1 MSSIKAEYV
10 RDPVGTTMLKTACAM
25 LAGTLAMSGYNIAD
39 TFFVGR
45 LGGEAPL
52 AAMGFT
58 FPVVMFVGCIFH
70 GIGGGIMA
78 TMAHALGRNDGKQAA
93 RLVSAGLLLVS
104 LTALLLAVI
113 GIGSARWL
121 FAAFGAEGETLVQ
134 VRQYMD
140 VWYFGCITAGLS
152 MEGNKAL
159 IAAGKPRSASGMTIL
174 GMLVNVGLDPLFI
187 FGFGP
192 VPAMGIRGAAI
203 ATVLSQMVSAAAILV
218 ILHRAEL
225 LHFRRMAL
233 PVLFRAWQTIIRYAI
248 PGILGMLL
256 FPIGNAVTTR
266 ITAAFGDAAVAAVS
280 AASRLEMVAFVFP
293 MAVGI
298 TLMPMIAQNYG
309 AKLYSRVR
317 QCLRFAIGAAA
328 VFLIAMGAVFILF
341 APDIVVYFTPER
353 SVQEIMILYL
363 RIIPY
368 GLFMVEI
375 FRFAGF
381 AFTGCGRPNADAAL
395 KALRIAG
402 LHIPLSLLAMALG
415 SLPGLFWARLA
426 SDILSGV
433 IAVTLAWRFVHRLPP
448 DGQEIHPVIA
458 TV

>member
-1 MSSIKAEYV
+1 MSSIKAEYTHG
-10 RDPVGTTMLKTACAM
+10 PVGTTMLKTACAM

-39 TFFVGR
+39 TFFVGQ

-58 FPVVMFVGCIFH
+58 FPVVMLVGCIFH
-70 GIGGGIMA
+70 GTGGGIMA
-78 TMAHALGRNDGKQAA
+78 TMAHALGRNDSKQAA
-93 RLVSAGLLLVS
+93 LLVS
-104 LTALLLAVI
+104 SGMLLVSIIAVLLAAI
-113 GIGSARWL
+113 GIASANWL

-134 VRQYMD
+134 VRRYMD
-140 VWYFGCITAGLS
+140 VWYFGCFTAGLS

-159 IAAGKPRSASGMTIL
+159 IAAGKPKSASSMTIL
-174 GMLVNVGLDPLFI
+174 GMLVNIVLDPLFI

-192 VPAMGIRGAAI
+192 VPGMGIRGAAI
-203 ATVLSQMVSAAAILV
+203 ATVLSQMVSAMVIIV
-218 ILHRAEL
+218 ILRQAEL
-225 LHFRRMAL
+225 LHFRRIAL
-233 PVLFRAWQTIIRYAI
+233 PRLFEAWRTIIRYAI

-266 ITAAFGDAAVAAVS
+266 ITASFGDTAVAAVS

-328 VFLIAMGAVFILF
+328 FFLIAMGAVFIIF
-341 APDIVVYFTPER
+341 APKIVVFFTPEQ
-353 SVQEIMILYL
+353 SVQEIMITYL

-381 AFTGCGRPNADAAL
+381 AFTGCGRPNTDAWL
-395 KALRIAG
+395 KAMRIVG
-402 LHIPLSLLAMALG
+402 LHIPLSLLAMVLG
-415 SLPGLFWARLA
+415 SLPGLFLARLA
-426 SDILSGV
+426 SDVLSGV
-433 IAVTLAWRFVHRLPP
+433 IAVVVAWRFVHRLPA
-448 DGQEIHPVIA
+448 DGQDISPA
-458 TV
+458 

>member
-1 MSSIKAEYV
+1 V
-10 RDPVGTTMLKTACAM
+10 
-25 LAGTLAMSGYNIAD
+25 
-39 TFFVGR
+39 
-45 LGGEAPL
+45 
-52 AAMGFT
+52 
-58 FPVVMFVGCIFH
+58 
-70 GIGGGIMA
+70 
-78 TMAHALGRNDGKQAA
+78 LGRNDDKQAA
-93 RLVSAGLLLVS
+93 LLVS
-104 LTALLLAVI
+104 SGMLLVSIVALLLAVV
-113 GIGSARWL
+113 GIGSAKWL
-121 FAAFGAEGETLVQ
+121 FAAFGAKGETLGQ
-134 VRQYMD
+134 VLQYMD
-140 VWYFGCITAGLS
+140 VWYLGCIIAGLS

-159 IAAGKPRSASGMTIL
+159 IAAGKPRSASGITIL

-187 FGFGP
+187 FGLGP
-192 VPAMGIRGAAI
+192 VPGMGIRGAAI
-203 ATVLSQMVSAAAILV
+203 ATVLSQMVSAAAILA
-218 ILHRAEL
+218 ILHRSEL

-233 PVLFRAWQTIIRYAI
+233 PTLFGAWRTIIRYAI

-256 FPIGNAVTTR
+256 FPIGNAGTTR
-266 ITAAFGDAAVAAVS
+266 ITASFGDAAVAAVS

-368 GLFMVEI
+368 GLFMEEI

-381 AFTGCGRPNADAAL
+381 AFTGCGRPNTDAAL

-402 LHIPLSLLAMALG
+402 MHIPFSLLAMALG
-415 SLPGLFWARLA
+415 SLAGLFWARLA
-426 SDILSGV
+426 SDILSGA
-433 IAVTLAWRFVHRLPP
+433 IAVSLAWRFVHRLPP
-448 DGQEIHPVIA
+448 DGQEMGHEIGKSAIDGLRRSPHNEGP
-458 TV
+458 

>member
-1 MSSIKAEYV
+1 MSSIKAEYIHG
-10 RDPVGTTMLKTACAM
+10 PVGTTMLKTACAM
-25 LAGTLAMSGYNIAD
+25 LAGTLAMSGYNLAD
-39 TFFVGR
+39 TFFVGQ

-70 GIGGGIMA
+70 GTGGGIMA
-78 TMAHALGRNDGKQAA
+78 TMAHALGRNDSKQAA
-93 RLVSAGLLLVS
+93 LLVSSGLLLVS
-104 LTALLLAVI
+104 IMAVLLAAI
-113 GIGSARWL
+113 GILSADWL

-134 VRQYMD
+134 VRRYMD
-140 VWYFGCITAGLS
+140 VWYFGCFTAGLS

-159 IAAGKPRSASGMTIL
+159 IAAGKPKSASGMTIL
-174 GMLVNVGLDPLFI
+174 GMLVNVALDPLFI

-192 VPAMGIRGAAI
+192 VPGMGIRGAAI
-203 ATVLSQMVSAAAILV
+203 ATVLSQMVSAGTIIV
-218 ILHRAEL
+218 ILRRAEL
-225 LHFRRMAL
+225 LHFRRIAL
-233 PVLFRAWQTIIRYAI
+233 PRLFEAWRAIIRYAI

-266 ITAAFGDAAVAAVS
+266 ITASFGDAAVAAVS

-317 QCLRFAIGAAA
+317 QCLRFAIGTAAF
-328 VFLIAMGAVFILF
+328 FLIIMGAVFIIF
-341 APDIVVYFTPER
+341 APKIVVFFTPEQ
-353 SVQEIMILYL
+353 SVQEIMVMYL

-375 FRFAGF
+375 FRFSGF
-381 AFTGCGRPNADAAL
+381 AFTGCGRPNTDAWL
-395 KALRIAG
+395 KATRVIG
-402 LHIPLSLLAMALG
+402 LHIPLSLLAMVLG
-415 SLPGLFWARLA
+415 NLPGLFWARLA
-426 SDILSGV
+426 SDILSGI
-433 IAVTLAWRFVHRLPP
+433 IALILAWRFVHRLPA
-448 DGQEIHPVIA
+448 DGQDISPA
-458 TV
+458 